1 MASRLTKLAATL
13 LLICTGP
20 VFAASS
26 VDLTV
31 KGLITPSACTPTL
44 AQGGVADYG
53 KIAAKDLQEN
63 QATPL
68 PATTLPLN
76 LNCEAATLFALNG
89 VDNRAGSAS
98 SPNDYS
104 YGLGLINETERVGD
118 FVIILTSYLAD
129 NLPVSKLASSDN
141 GATWSEN
148 SEDAIWMRGRL
159 AAFGNN
165 ASGTWAPI
173 AIKTLTSNQV
183 VHPTIAASSGLT
195 LTEEQPIDGSAT
207 LEVLY
212 L

>member
-1 MASRLTKLAATL
+1 MASLRTPIAATL
-13 LLICTGP
+13 LLICAGP
-20 VFAASS
+20 AFAASS
-26 VDLTV
+26 IDLTV
-31 KGLITPSACTPTL
+31 KGLITPSACTPAL

-68 PATTLPLN
+68 PPTTLPFN
-76 LNCEAATLFALNG
+76 LSCEAATLFALNG

-104 YGLGLINETERVGD
+104 YGLGFINETERVGD
-118 FVIILTSYLAD
+118 YVIIITNYLAD
-129 NLPVSKLASSDN
+129 NLPVSKLASRDN

-173 AIKTLTSNQV
+173 AIKALTSNLV
-183 VHPTIAASSGLT
+183 VHPTIAPSSGLT
-195 LTEEQPIDGSAT
+195 LTQEQPVDGSAT
-207 LEVLY
+207 LEVMY

>member
-1 MASRLTKLAATL
+1 MNVSLAMLSGALWLAMTSS
-13 LLICTGP
+13 

-31 KGLITPSACTPTL
+31 KGLITPSACTPIL

-53 KIAAKDLQEN
+53 KIAARDLQEN

-68 PATTLPLN
+68 PATTLPFN

-118 FVIILTSYLAD
+118 FVMIITSYLAD
-129 NLPVSKLASSDN
+129 NLPVSKLASRDN

-173 AIKTLTSNQV
+173 AIRTLTSNLV

-195 LTEEQPIDGSAT
+195 LTQEQPIDGSAT

>member
-1 MASRLTKLAATL
+1 MNISLAVLSGAL
-13 LLICTGP
+13 LLAMTSS

-31 KGLITPSACTPTL
+31 KGLITPSACTPIL

-53 KIAAKDLQEN
+53 KIAARDLQEN

-68 PATTLPLN
+68 PATTLPFN

-98 SPNDYS
+98 SPGDYS

-118 FVIILTSYLAD
+118 FVMIITSYLAD
-129 NLPVSKLASSDN
+129 NLPVSKLASRDN

-173 AIKTLTSNQV
+173 AIRTLTSNLV
-183 VHPTIAASSGLT
+183 VHPTIAASSSLT
-195 LTEEQPIDGSAT
+195 LTQEQPIDGSAT

>member
-1 MASRLTKLAATL
+1 MKTRLVRLSSAVLLTL
-13 LLICTGP
+13 SSP

-68 PATTLPLN
+68 PATSLPFTVS
-76 LNCEAATLFALNG
+76 CEAATLFALNG

-98 SPNDYS
+98 GSNDYS

-118 FVIILTSYLAD
+118 FVIIFTNYFAD

-141 GATWSEN
+141 GATWLEN

-165 ASGTWAPI
+165 SSGNWAPI
-173 AIKTLTSNQV
+173 PIKTLNSDLV
-183 VHPTIAASSGLT
+183 VHPSIAASSGLT
-195 LTEEQPIDGSAT
+195 LTQEQPIDGSAT
-207 LEVLY
+207 LEVVY

>member
-1 MASRLTKLAATL
+1 MASRLTPIAATL
-13 LLICTGP
+13 LLICAGP
-20 VFAASS
+20 AFAASS

-31 KGLITPSACTPTL
+31 KGLITPSACTPSL

-68 PATTLPLN
+68 PATTLPFN
-76 LNCEAATLFALNG
+76 LSCEAATLFALNG

-129 NLPVSKLASSDN
+129 SLPVSKLASSDN
-141 GATWSEN
+141 GATWREN
-148 SEDAIWMRGRL
+148 SEDSIWMRGRL

-165 ASGTWAPI
+165 VSGTWAPI
-173 AIKTLTSNQV
+173 AIKTLTSNLV

>member
-1 MASRLTKLAATL
+1 MARRLTPIAATL
-13 LLICTGP
+13 LLICAGSA
-20 VFAASS
+20 FAASS

-31 KGLITPSACTPTL
+31 KGLITPSACTPSL

-68 PATTLPLN
+68 PATTLPFN
-76 LNCEAATLFALNG
+76 LSCEAATLFALNG

-129 NLPVSKLASSDN
+129 SLPVSKLASSDN
-141 GATWSEN
+141 GATWREN

-173 AIKTLTSNQV
+173 AIKTLTSNLV

>member
-1 MASRLTKLAATL
+1 MKISVSLLSSAL
-13 LLICTGP
+13 LLAITSS

-31 KGLITPSACTPTL
+31 KGLITPSACTPIL

-53 KIAAKDLQEN
+53 KIAARDLQEN

-68 PATTLPLN
+68 PATTLPFN

-141 GATWSEN
+141 GATWGEN
-148 SEDAIWMRGRL
+148 SENAIWMRGRL

-173 AIKTLTSNQV
+173 AIRTLTSNLV

-195 LTEEQPIDGSAT
+195 LTQEQPIDGSAT

>member
-1 MASRLTKLAATL
+1 MNVSLAMLSGALWLAMTSS
-13 LLICTGP
+13 

-31 KGLITPSACTPTL
+31 KGLITPSACTPIL

-53 KIAAKDLQEN
+53 KIAARDLQEN

-68 PATTLPLN
+68 PATTLPFN

-98 SPNDYS
+98 SPGDYS

-118 FVIILTSYLAD
+118 FVMIITSYLAD
-129 NLPVSKLASSDN
+129 NLPVSKLASRDN

-173 AIKTLTSNQV
+173 AIRTLTSNLV

-195 LTEEQPIDGSAT
+195 LTQEQPIDGSAT

>member
-1 MASRLTKLAATL
+1 MKAPVSLLSSAL
-13 LLICTGP
+13 LLAMISP
-20 VFAASS
+20 AFAASS

-53 KIAAKDLQEN
+53 KIAAKDLQES

-68 PATTLPLN
+68 PPTALQFIVSCQT
-76 LNCEAATLFALNG
+76 ATLFALNG

-104 YGLGLINETERVGD
+104 YGLGIINDTERVGD
-118 FVIILTSYLAD
+118 FVIILRSYLAD
-129 NLPVSKLASSDN
+129 DLPVSKLASRDN

-148 SEDAIWMRGRL
+148 SEDSIWMRGRL

-165 ASGTWAPI
+165 SNGDWAPI
-173 AIKTLTSNQV
+173 PIKTLNSNLV
-183 VHPTIAASSGLT
+183 VYPMIAAASGLT
-195 LTEEQPIDGSAT
+195 LTQEQPIDGSAT
-207 LEVLY
+207 VEVVY